1 MSYSSSNKRTRQ
13 VTLSDLLPRSRV
25 VQRLRNRNARLYRE
39 CASHV
44 ANLQSQ
50 AVLRKHLRRTRT
62 HEIFDVGDII
72 DLILE
77 YQPSRDVY
85 FFFDKLVSEYSSL
98 ILHPDNRS
106 RRIDHEIEF
115 PYPVPVLTHCWSDE
129 SFHLVVDEIENNWVE
144 KRFIPQR
151 CCDEHALSPF
161 CHVVVTVVLKAW
173 SQLFLSVSQLCA
185 DEPDSSET
193 YAQLLIL
200 IARTSFIAKCEAT
213 HLTMDRI
220 SSFGAFSNSLT
231 QYHMDTAPRGV
242 QDPDVKSELGRVVR
256 SLYPE
261 LSGTCSQT
269 TVEIF
274 RRMRIAE
281 YMKRAMMYDCDICN
295 ARRKLQS
302 EYPLEHEAAC
312 SQNFIFCPNR
322 PLRNTKLTP
331 YKNLSEPVFS
341 EQCSY
346 VFERDGTAVPST
358 GEY

>member
-1 MSYSSSNKRTRQ
+1 MSSPIKRPRQ
-13 VTLSDLLPRSRV
+13 ITIDDLLPRSRV
-25 VQRLRNRNARLYRE
+25 IQRLRNRNGRLYRD

-44 ANLQSQ
+44 ANLRSQ
-50 AVLRKHLRRTRT
+50 TVLRKHLRRTRT
-62 HEIFDVGDII
+62 HELFGVDVII

-98 ILHPDNRS
+98 ILHPNNRS
-106 RRIDHEIEF
+106 TRIDYEIEF
-115 PYPVPVLTHCWSDE
+115 PYPVPTLTHCWSDE
-129 SFHLVVDEIENNWVE
+129 SFHLVVDEIEDNWVE

-161 CHVVVTVVLKAW
+161 CHVIVTVVLKAW
-173 SQLFLSVSQLCA
+173 AQLFLSVSQLCA

-193 YAQLLIL
+193 FAQLLIL
-200 IARTSFIAKCEAT
+200 IARTSFITKCEAT

-220 SSFGAFSNSLT
+220 RAFGAFSNSLT
-231 QYHMDTAPRGV
+231 QYHIRAAPRGL
-242 QDPDVKSELGRVVR
+242 QDPDAKSELGRIVR

-261 LSGTCSQT
+261 LTGSCRQT

-274 RRMRIAE
+274 RRMRIAG
-281 YMKRAMMYDCDICN
+281 YMKRAMMYDSDICI

-322 PLRNTKLTP
+322 PLRNTELTP
-331 YKNLSEPVFS
+331 YKDLSEPVFS

-346 VFERDGTAVPST
+346 VFERDGTAVPSS
-358 GEY
+358 GDY